1 MTAYFTADTHVGDH
15 RAPEQMLR
23 QFDVGVDPCGFRP
36 MTRDMLRKRATPTEK
51 RDLLMRQGTAIE

>member
-15 RAPEQMLR
+15 RTHKHMLR
-23 QFDVGVDPCGFRP
+23 QFDVGVDPCDFHP
-36 MTRDMLRKRATPTEK
+36 MTRDMLRERATPTGK